1 MQHLKKSTN
10 LLCIGARQA
19 LREKMWPIQGRWHD
33 LPKAKDEDSEDGN
46 LDLEEEGGLVDLDLM
61 PVEVEVEGLIVEEEM
76 VENQEDDVCDAE
88 ELEYSHRTG
97 MAPGEISIES
107 HKHLEAPPVYVK
119 KFGGQAGK
127 PIHANINGGYSN
139 YAEQLETGSREN
151 IWALFGGLYPPPVI
165 PAGIRSFLR
174 NPAESGGIKFGRQ
187 FCQICHSGDNKFRR
201 NLAIPELRPELSPE
215 LTGTES
221 GGMQ

>member
-19 LREKMWPIQGRWHD
+19 LREKMWPIQCRWHD

-107 HKHLEAPPVYVK
+107 HKHLEAPPVYAK

-151 IWALFGGLYPPPVI
+151 IWALF
-165 PAGIRSFLR
+165 A
-174 NPAESGGIKFGRQ
+174 SGWNGKLLSRLN
-187 FCQICHSGDNKFRR
+187 CMD
-201 NLAIPELRPELSPE
+201 LAQHHLVNFWR
-215 LTGTES
+215 
-221 GGMQ
+221 